1 MSAQLVSA
9 LQDAYAALMVLT
21 RTPSSG
27 EFLLVNDRA
36 AYDQATEALGAAHI
50 ALQAHERAGGP
61 EQVTQPVEELP
72 HGLQRYNALLAL
84 ASDQARIGG
93 DIGRAQVL
101 ATLALAEATVLSKAP
116 LETA

>member
-27 EFLLVNDRA
+27 EFLLANDRA
-36 AYDQATEALGAAHI
+36 AYDQATEALGAAHM
-50 ALQAHERAGGP
+50 ALQVHQRAGEP
-61 EQVTQPVEELP
+61 VRVTQPVEELP
-72 HGLQRYNALLAL
+72 HGLQRYNALLGL
-84 ASDQARIGG
+84 ASDQARVGG

-101 ATLALAEATVLSKAP
+101 ATLALAEATVLARRF
-116 LETA
+116 